1 MYLQDHSVNF
11 LIVKFLM
18 K

>member
-1 MYLQDHSVNF
+1 ML

-18 K
+18 QKS